1 MDLMKRGKK
10 MKTNKIICNGEEFL
24 TLEEM
29 ESQSEAYINELILQD
44 RMKDDDQANWLKE
57 QELEKLIR
65 SLRD

>member
-1 MDLMKRGKK
+1 